1 MSKAALITG
10 IAGQDGSYLAELLL
24 EKGYVVVGM
33 LRRNS
38 VPEHQS
44 SRIDHLGDHIET
56 FYGDVTDYSSI
67 AGALMTRQVDELY
80 NLASQSHV
88 RISFD
93 QPLWTAQVN
102 GIGAVNVFEAVR
114 NCSPHTRV
122 YQASSSEMFGN
133 SIDDDGYQRLTTPM
147 HPVSPYGCAKLFA
160 YKCAQHY
167 RRAYGLHIVNGILF
181 NHESPRRASNFVTAK
196 IVKTAVQIKRGQVNE
211 LRLGNLDSQ
220 RDWGHS
226 RDYVRAMWD
235 IVQYHE
241 ARDWIVATGKARSVR
256 HVCDYVFRALKLD
269 YTKYVIQDPMYMRPE
284 ELRVLRGDSREIRK
298 RLDWRLRVSFTGML
312 DEMIE
317 HWWNVL
323 DA

>member
-1 MSKAALITG
+1 MTKTALITG
-10 IAGQDGSYLAELLL
+10 VAGQDGSYLAELLL
-24 EKGYVVVGM
+24 EKGYIVIGM

-44 SRIDHLGDHIET
+44 SRIDHLGDQIET

-67 AGALMTRQVDELY
+67 AGALEKWQVDELY

-147 HPVSPYGCAKLFA
+147 HPTSPYGCAKLFA

-167 RRAYGLHIVNGILF
+167 RRAHGLHIVNGILF

-196 IVKTAVQIKRGQVNE
+196 IIKTAVQIKRGQAKE
-211 LRLGNLDSQ
+211 LRLGNLDSR

-235 IVQYHE
+235 IVQYRE
-241 ARDWIVATGKARSVR
+241 ARDRIVATGETHSVR
-256 HVCDYVFRALKLD
+256 YICDYVFCALRLD
-269 YTKYVIQDPMYMRPE
+269 YTKYVVQDPRYMRPE
-284 ELRVLRGDSREIRK
+284 ELRVLHGDATEMRMLGWEPQ
-298 RLDWRLRVSFTGML
+298 VSFTAML
-312 DEMIE
+312 DEMTT
-317 HWWNVL
+317 HWENAL